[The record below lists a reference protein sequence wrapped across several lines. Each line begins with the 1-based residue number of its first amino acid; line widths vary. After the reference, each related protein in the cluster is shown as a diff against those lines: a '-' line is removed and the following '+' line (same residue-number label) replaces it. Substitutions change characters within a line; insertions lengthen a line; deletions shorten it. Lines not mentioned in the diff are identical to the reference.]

1 MIILR
6 VGQEKMSELSATIF
20 FGGKAHFETMLND
33 IAAAKTS
40 IDLETFIFQ
49 KDVLGIRV
57 TEHLAAAAKR
67 GVAVRVLVDG
77 VGSPLWST
85 HFAKQ
90 LESVGAETQI
100 YHPFPWQL
108 WDWSRSKVKWPFLLK
123 WIYLLLKVNT
133 RNHRKVC
140 MIDHRIA
147 YIGSF
152 NISRCHLDAEDGGDH
167 WRDTSI
173 RLMNADFSELEKAFN
188 CAWDHQPLTER
199 LRAALRH
206 VRQEP
211 MIRLNHIWLRRRILY
226 KNLLRRISRCKKRI
240 WITNSYFVPDTI
252 LLKRLKEAASSG
264 VDVRILLPTKSDVF
278 MMPWAS
284 STFYYSL
291 LKSGVRIFEYLPSVL
306 HAKSL
311 LLDDWGLIG
320 SSNLNHRSLLHDLE
334 VDVNVSH
341 PALIETLEKQ
351 FLLDLENSQEIP
363 LSTWKSFRPY
373 HHRLMG
379 QLVLYLK
386 YWI

>member
-1 MIILR
+1 MTMLR
-6 VGQEKMSELSATIF
+6 ASQKNMSELTAKIF
-20 FGGKAHFETMLND
+20 SGGKAHFEAMLSD
-33 IAAAKTS
+33 IAAAKVS

-49 KDVLGIRV
+49 KDILGVRV

-90 LESVGAETQI
+90 LESAGAETQI

-140 MIDHRIA
+140 IIDHQIA

-152 NISRCHLDAEDGGDH
+152 NISRCHLDVEDGGDH

-173 RLMNADFSELEKAFN
+173 RLLNVDLSELEKAFN

-211 MIRLNHIWLRRRILY
+211 MIRLNHIWHRRRILY

-341 PALIETLEKQ
+341 PELIQTLENQ
-351 FLLDLENSQEIP
+351 FLLDLQNSQEIP
-363 LSTWKSFRPY
+363 LTTWKSFRPY